1 MYNTWINPLQ
11 PYQCISR
18 TLTLQLFKPSFQDI
32 RILHLINK
40 RCRGQTGLSVPVVPV
55 HGHFSKKKIGSS
67 QMSNEWEFSCIAQMM
82 QPFPLK
88 YTHRLFPPIKDWR
101 KKKKSLSFVF
111 RFHQLENGCSFSS
124 SMSHLVQWKH
134 SSEREGLEMFF
145 FREPSETKLKREKK
159 NGLLFHLLPWR
170 ISPHVKLQSRVKALA
185 CVPLVAPA
193 ERILPSPS
201 LQTLNQHLVGLE
213 RSRQS
218 NWLKA
223 DSCVNK
229 ALSSYWK
236 LGNLH
241 KVCLREGRRGRL
253 GRKEEGWKE
262 V

>member
-1 MYNTWINPLQ
+1 
-11 PYQCISR
+11 
-18 TLTLQLFKPSFQDI
+18 
-32 RILHLINK
+32 
-40 RCRGQTGLSVPVVPV
+40 
-55 HGHFSKKKIGSS
+55 
-67 QMSNEWEFSCIAQMM
+67 MSNEWEFSCIAQMM

-88 YTHRLFPPIKDWR
+88 YTHRVFPPIKDWR
-101 KKKKSLSFVF
+101 KKKNLYP
-111 RFHQLENGCSFSS
+111 SFSDS
-124 SMSHLVQWKH
+124 TSWKRLQLFFIYNVSPCPVKAQQWAQ
-134 SSEREGLEMFF
+134 GLEMFF
-145 FREPSETKLKREKK
+145 QRTIWDWNWKGKKKKKRSPVSPPTVKNFTTCEAPEQRESFCLC
-159 NGLLFHLLPWR
+159 
-170 ISPHVKLQSRVKALA
+170 SVV
-185 CVPLVAPA
+185 VPA

-229 ALSSYWK
+229 ALSGYWK

-241 KVCLREGRRGRL
+241 KVCLREGRKGRL

>member
-1 MYNTWINPLQ
+1 
-11 PYQCISR
+11 
-18 TLTLQLFKPSFQDI
+18 
-32 RILHLINK
+32 
-40 RCRGQTGLSVPVVPV
+40 
-55 HGHFSKKKIGSS
+55 
-67 QMSNEWEFSCIAQMM
+67 MSNEWEFSCIAQMM

-101 KKKKSLSFVF
+101 KKKNLYP
-111 RFHQLENGCSFSS
+111 SFSDS
-124 SMSHLVQWKH
+124 TSWKTAAAFLHLCLTL
-134 SSEREGLEMFF
+134 SSESTAVSARGWRCFF
-145 FREPSETKLKREKK
+145 SENHLRRNWKGKKK

>member
-101 KKKKSLSFVF
+101 KKKKIFIL
-111 RFHQLENGCSFSS
+111 RFQIPPVGKRLQL
-124 SMSHLVQWKH
+124 
-134 SSEREGLEMFF
+134 FF
-145 FREPSETKLKREKK
+145 
-159 NGLLFHLLPWR
+159 
-170 ISPHVKLQSRVKALA
+170 IYVSPCPVKAQQWA
-185 CVPLVAPA
+185 RGAGDVFFQRTIWDETEKGKKKRSPVSPPTVKNFTTCEAP
-193 ERILPSPS
+193 EQSESFGLCS
-201 LQTLNQHLVGLE
+201 VGGS
-213 RSRQS
+213 SRK
-218 NWLKA
+218 NPA
-223 DSCVNK
+223 
-229 ALSSYWK
+229 
-236 LGNLH
+236 
-241 KVCLREGRRGRL
+241 
-253 GRKEEGWKE
+253 
-262 V
+262 